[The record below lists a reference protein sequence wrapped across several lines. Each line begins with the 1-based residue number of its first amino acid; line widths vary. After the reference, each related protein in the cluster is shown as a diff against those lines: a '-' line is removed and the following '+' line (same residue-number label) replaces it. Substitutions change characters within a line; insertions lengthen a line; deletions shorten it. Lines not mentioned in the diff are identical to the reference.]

1 MRRLLRRGDF
11 LKTIPAFAASF
22 FALSFTGENHGRSSR
37 SAEGPQG
44 NPDVSRLDRMNPK
57 RYSIIGLP
65 LLAIAGSLFLALP
78 GLRAQAPNAAGT
90 AIKGSFQKITV
101 HGRSLEGNLEG
112 DSPDR
117 DVFVYLPPSYARET
131 TRRYPVVYFL
141 HGYSVNAEAYVRM
154 LNLPQS
160 AESAMTQNA
169 TREMILV
176 LPDAFTK
183 YSGSMYSNSLTTG
196 DWEGY
201 VSSDLVR
208 YIDSHYRTIANRDA
222 RGLAGHSMG
231 GYGTV
236 RIGMKQPAVFS
247 SLYAMSSCCLM
258 NNTTQGR
265 GGTPAAESATPGNA
279 ATPAQT
285 AGRGGRGGGLA
296 NALFA
301 QAAAWA
307 PNPLNPPQ
315 YFDLPTK
322 DGLVQPLI
330 AAKWIANSPLVMVD
344 QYVPNLKQYRAIAM
358 DVGNEDPLGAA
369 NKDLDQ
375 ALTRLGISHT
385 FEVYEG
391 NHTNR
396 VRERFETKVIQ
407 FFAQRLTFLTNN

>member
-1 MRRLLRRGDF
+1 MKQRQYS
-11 LKTIPAFAASF
+11 TICWWSGVVVFIVVCVCF
-22 FALSFTGENHGRSSR
+22 
-37 SAEGPQG
+37 
-44 NPDVSRLDRMNPK
+44 
-57 RYSIIGLP
+57 GLP
-65 LLAIAGSLFLALP
+65 AVT
-78 GLRAQAPNAAGT
+78 AQTPNAPGT
-90 AIKGSFQKITV
+90 AIKGSFEKITV

-154 LNLPQS
+154 LGLPQT
-160 AESAMTQNA
+160 AEKVMTQDGG
-169 TREMILV
+169 REMILV

-201 VSSDLVR
+201 VSSDLVA
-208 YIDSHYRTIANRDA
+208 YVDSHYRTVANRDS
-222 RGLAGHSMG
+222 RGLSGHSMG

-236 RIGMKQPAVFS
+236 RIGMKQPAAFS

-258 NNTTQGR
+258 NNMTQGR
-265 GGTPAAESATPGNA
+265 GSGPATQPAPPANGAAPGQA
-279 ATPAQT
+279 AT
-285 AGRGGRGGGLA
+285 GRGARGGGLA

-307 PNPLNPPQ
+307 PNPTNPPQ

-322 DGLVQPLI
+322 DGVVQPLI
-330 AAKWIANSPLVMVD
+330 AAKWVANSPLVMVD
-344 QYVPNLKQYRAIAM
+344 QYVPSLKQYRAIAM
-358 DVGNEDPLGAA
+358 DVGHEDTLGGA

-375 ALTRLGISHT
+375 ALTRLGIAHT
-385 FEVYEG
+385 FEIYEG

-396 VRERFETKVIQ
+396 VRERFETKVIP
-407 FFAQRLTFLTNN
+407 FFAQHLNFSISK

>member
-1 MRRLLRRGDF
+1 MNHTRHAIWATLAGTAVSVLF
-11 LKTIPAFAASF
+11 AF
-22 FALSFTGENHGRSSR
+22 TT
-37 SAEGPQG
+37 
-44 NPDVSRLDRMNPK
+44 
-57 RYSIIGLP
+57 
-65 LLAIAGSLFLALP
+65 
-78 GLRAQAPNAAGT
+78 LRAQAPNATAGT
-90 AIKGSFQKITV
+90 AIKGSFQKIAV

-117 DVFVYLPPSYARET
+117 DVFVYLPPSYARDT

-141 HGYSVNAEAYVRM
+141 HGYGVNAEAYVRM
-154 LNLPQS
+154 LNLPQA
-160 AESAMTQNA
+160 AENAMLQNGG
-169 TREMILV
+169 REMILA
-176 LPDAFTK
+176 LPDSFTK

-201 VSSDLVR
+201 VSSDLIA
-208 YIDSHYRTIANRDA
+208 YMDTHYRTIANRDG

-247 SLYAMSSCCLM
+247 LLYAMSSCCLM
-258 NNTTQGR
+258 NNPAQGR
-265 GGTPAAESATPGNA
+265 GAAPANQPATPANA

-296 NALFA
+296 NALSA

-307 PNPLNPPQ
+307 PNPMNPPQ

-322 DGLVQPLI
+322 EGVVQPLI
-330 AAKWIANSPLVMVD
+330 AAKWVANSPLVMVD

-358 DVGNEDPLGAA
+358 DVGNEDTLGAA

-375 ALTRLGISHT
+375 SLTRLGIPHT

-396 VRERFETKVIQ
+396 VRERFETKVIP
-407 FFAQRLTFLTNN
+407 FFAQHLK

>member
-1 MRRLLRRGDF
+1 MWLF
-11 LKTIPAFAASF
+11 VFAVF
-22 FALSFTGENHGRSSR
+22 VTG
-37 SAEGPQG
+37 A
-44 NPDVSRLDRMNPK
+44 
-57 RYSIIGLP
+57 
-65 LLAIAGSLFLALP
+65 A
-78 GLRAQAPNAAGT
+78 RAQTPNTTGT
-90 AIKGSFQKITV
+90 PIKGSFEKITV

-154 LNLPQS
+154 LNLPQT
-160 AESAMTQNA
+160 AETAMTRNGS
-169 TREMILV
+169 REMILV

-196 DWEGY
+196 DWEAY
-201 VSSDLVR
+201 VSSDLVT
-208 YIDSHYRTIANRDA
+208 YMDSHYRTIANRDG

-236 RIGMKQPAVFS
+236 RIGMKQSAVFS

-258 NNTTQGR
+258 NNISQNR
-265 GGTPAAESATPGNA
+265 GAAPAA
-279 ATPAQT
+279 PAPN
-285 AGRGGRGGGLA
+285 AGRGGRGGGFA
-296 NALFA
+296 NALSA

-307 PNPLNPPQ
+307 PNPMNPPD

-322 DGLVQPLI
+322 DGVVQPLI

-344 QYVPNLKQYRAIAM
+344 QYVPSLKQYRAIAM
-358 DVGNEDPLGAA
+358 DVGTEDPLGAA

-385 FEVYEG
+385 FETYEG
-391 NHTNR
+391 NHTNH
-396 VRERFETKVIQ
+396 VRERFETKVIP
-407 FFAQRLTFLTNN
+407 FFAQHLK